1 MPVSGIK
8 VQPSD
13 QSLKNG
19 VNYFSMPLV
28 LFFKKYPIYD
38 SCKRANSH
46 HLMKFI
52 LTK

>member
-28 LFFKKYPIYD
+28 VFFKNTLYMIVVNKLIVV
-38 SCKRANSH
+38 
-46 HLMKFI
+46 I
-52 LTK
+52 